1 MAATGL
7 KAFDT
12 TVEKTNIWLKE
23 IMEDMGTEDRHR
35 AYLALTAVLHALRDR
50 LPVNEAV
57 HLGAQF
63 PMLIRGLYYE
73 GWDPGRQP
81 IKHDRESFLQYVQ
94 NHFRTEPSL
103 DADCMVRAVLKVI
116 SNRIAE
122 GEIKNVMGVLPK
134 DLRELWEP
142 DPSRVKCQ

>member
-1 MAATGL
+1 MANTGL

-23 IMEDMGTEDRHR
+23 IMEDMGTDDRHR

-50 LPVNEAV
+50 LPVDEVVN
-57 HLGAQF
+57 LGAQF

-73 GWDPGRQP
+73 GWDPQCQP
-81 IKHDRESFLQYVQ
+81 VKHNRESFFQYIRE
-94 NHFRTEPSL
+94 HFRNEPDM
-103 DADCMVRAVLKVI
+103 DADCVARAVFKVI

-122 GEIKNVMGVLPK
+122 GEIKGVKSILPG

-142 DPSRVKCQ
+142 EPARMKCQ